1 MNILFYCPFNF
12 DLKSKFLNKLGGI
25 ETLNLGISK
34 LLADKGYKIFLSTN
48 CKNIIK
54 RKNLTNLPIN
64 YVLTKK
70 NKFKFDY
77 IISSNDT
84 QIFDFYRYSKKIFW
98 MHNTLAIEKAIR
110 KKKLITLIRNKLT
123 AVFVSK
129 YLKNVTSKIYL
140 FNKEIVIPNFL
151 SKEFNKIKIN
161 YKREKIIIWSVQRNR
176 GLQDTLNMWIKFV
189 YPKNK
194 DAMLYIF
201 GINKK
206 DYSQKISF
214 YKRYNIFF
222 LDRVS
227 KIKLRNVYSKS
238 LGMICLGYDETFC
251 LNALEGNS
259 CGLPVFTFGKTAL
272 DELIHDK
279 KNGLISN
286 DFSQLGF
293 NLNKFLNSDLAIR
306 KRYIKN
312 SYNYSKKYT
321 LDKIANH
328 WIKLLK

>member
-34 LLADKGYKIFLSTN
+34 LLADKGYKIFLSTK

-64 YVLTKK
+64 YVLSKK

-84 QIFDFYRYSKKIFW
+84 QIFDFYRFSKKIFW

-129 YLKNVTSKIYL
+129 YLMNVTSKIYL

-161 YKREKIIIWSVQRNR
+161 YKRKKIIIWSVQRNR
-176 GLQDTLNMWIKFV
+176 GLQDTLNMWIKFI
-189 YPKNK
+189 YPKNN

-201 GINKK
+201 GISKK

-214 YKRYNIFF
+214 YKKYNIFF
-222 LDRVS
+222 FDRVS
-227 KIKLRNVYSKS
+227 KIKLKNVYLKS

-259 CGLPVFTFGKTAL
+259 CGLPIFTFGKTAL
-272 DELIHDK
+272 NELIHDK

-293 NLNKFLNSDLAIR
+293 NLNKFLNSDSAIR
-306 KRYIKN
+306 NRYIKN
-312 SYNYSKKYT
+312 SYNFSKKYT